1 MRTSV
6 RGAYDSSDGAS
17 TPAGLAT
24 GLVVGLVAGL
34 RRAGVAVSSGETIDA
49 VRALAELEL
58 TDRAVVRAALR
69 SSLVKD
75 DAHLELFERLF
86 DALFPRLRITATG
99 AGRRTADPAADAPA
113 PDADGAELAALRT
126 ELAEALRR
134 GDQIAVADLLTTS
147 VDRWSGI
154 GEQDRGERHHVQR
167 VLRRLGLDAVL
178 RQLADR
184 TADRSEL
191 ERQLD
196 SAAAAAD
203 IEQVR
208 RLLERLVAE
217 RLADGRAGE
226 PGGNGA
232 ANGEP
237 LPPAIAPDLADLP
250 ILRAGPDELAELRA
264 AVRPL
269 ARKLATRFGRR
280 RRRGRGAVDMRRTIR
295 RSMSSGGVPLS
306 PVLRRR
312 YPSRPDL
319 VVLCDVSGS
328 VAQFAPFTLALLH
341 ALHGEFHRV
350 RSWVFIDGIVEI
362 SDLLDRAPGVLDA
375 HHLLGRRGLVSGDGR
390 SDYARALA
398 GFLTRWRDVI
408 SAKTTVIVVGD
419 ARSHDRRPAVAELAE
434 LHRLSR
440 RLYWLNP
447 EPRAEWDTG
456 DSLMALYGTYAHG
469 GYEVSTLRQ
478 LGECV
483 AAIV

>member
-1 MRTSV
+1 
-6 RGAYDSSDGAS
+6 
-17 TPAGLAT
+17 
-24 GLVVGLVAGL
+24 
-34 RRAGVAVSSGETIDA
+34 
-49 VRALAELEL
+49 
-58 TDRAVVRAALR
+58 
-69 SSLVKD
+69 
-75 DAHLELFERLF
+75 LFERLF
-86 DALFPRLRITATG
+86 DLLFPRLRPVPVAPPPTAP
-99 AGRRTADPAADAPA
+99 RH
-113 PDADGAELAALRT
+113 PDSDGDGTDLAALRT
-126 ELAEALRR
+126 ELADALRR
-134 GDQIAVADLLTTS
+134 GDQVTVAALVATS

-167 VLRRLGLDAVL
+167 VLRRLGLDHVL
-178 RQLADR
+178 RQLARRDG
-184 TADRSEL
+184 DRSEL

-203 IEQVR
+203 IDEVR
-208 RLLERLVAE
+208 LLLERLVAE
-217 RLADGRAGE
+217 RLADQRAGGDDGADDPADQLDLG
-226 PGGNGA
+226 PGR
-232 ANGEP
+232 
-237 LPPAIAPDLADLP
+237 DLADLP

-269 ARKLATRFGRR
+269 ARKLATRFGQR
-280 RRRGRGAVDMRRTIR
+280 RRRGRGGLDMRRTIR
-295 RSMSSGGVPLS
+295 RSMSSGGVPLT

-398 GFLTRWRDVI
+398 GFLARWRDVI
-408 SAKTTVIVVGD
+408 SAKTTVILVGD
-419 ARSHDRRPAVAELAE
+419 ARSHDRQPAVAELAE
-434 LHRLSR
+434 LHRLAR

-447 EPRAEWDTG
+447 EPRPEWDTG
-456 DSLMALYGTYAHG
+456 DSLMSLYGSYAHG
-469 GYEVSTLRQ
+469 VHEVSTLRQ
-478 LGECV
+478 LADCV
-483 AAIV
+483 AAIA